1 MKILLAVDG
10 SEHSL
15 RAASH
20 VILLVQGCASRHVH
34 LLNVQE
40 PIDAPELRSHL
51 PEREIVAMQETRGG
65 DALAGVRELLDK
77 AGVVNEPEVAIGAVA
92 ETIAARARER
102 GCDAIVMGS
111 HGAGTITSMLLGS
124 VTSDVIRMSSCPVTV
139 VR

>member
-15 RAASH
+15 RAAGY
-20 VILLVQGCASRHVH
+20 VIRLVQGCADRHVH

-51 PEREIVAMQETRGG
+51 PEREIVAMQESRGG
-65 DALAGVRELLDK
+65 DALAAVREQLDQ
-77 AGVVNEPEVAIGAVA
+77 AGVAYEPEVAIGAVA
-92 ETIAARARER
+92 DTIVGRARDS
-102 GCDAIVMGS
+102 GSDAIVMGS
-111 HGAGTITSMLLGS
+111 HGAGALTSMLLGS
-124 VTSDVIRMSSCPVTV
+124 VTSDVIRMSDRPVTV